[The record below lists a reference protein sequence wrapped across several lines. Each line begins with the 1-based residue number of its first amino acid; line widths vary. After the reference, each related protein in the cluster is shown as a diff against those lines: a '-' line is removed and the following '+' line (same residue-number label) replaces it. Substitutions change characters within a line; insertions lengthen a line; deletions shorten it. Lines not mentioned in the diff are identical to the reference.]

1 MDDFATAPVSRRN
14 KLAKSSSR
22 GAPRPK
28 SQPAL
33 MHDVFSAASSSHS
46 SQEEL
51 RAGRSPAPDR
61 LHGYQGTYQCAP
73 AEAPPPTACTPP
85 PTAPTPPP
93 TAPTPPPTASTATKV
108 PTRTSA

>member
-51 RAGRSPAPDR
+51 RAAGRSPAPDR

-73 AEAPPPTACTPP
+73 AEAPPPTASTPSR
-85 PTAPTPPP
+85 
-93 TAPTPPPTASTATKV
+93 TASTANKV